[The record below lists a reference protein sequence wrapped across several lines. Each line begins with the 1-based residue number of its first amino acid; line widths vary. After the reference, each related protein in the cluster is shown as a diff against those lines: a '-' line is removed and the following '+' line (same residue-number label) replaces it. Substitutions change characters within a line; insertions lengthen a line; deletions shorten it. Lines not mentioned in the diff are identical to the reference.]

1 MIEVKE
7 LSFGYKEKQIL
18 QNIQMSTDK
27 AKMIGIIGPN
37 GSGKSTLLKCIYR
50 VLQPQSGAIFLDG
63 KNVLDY
69 SLKESAKKMAVVAQH
84 HDSSFDF
91 RVIEMV
97 LMGRSPHK
105 KLMEP
110 DNQSDKE
117 MAMEALERV
126 DMKNFADRSFSSLSG
141 GEKQRIV
148 LARALVQDTP
158 YLVLDEPTNH
168 LDIKHQLHFMKI
180 AKELKATVVS
190 AIHDLNIAAMYCDQI
205 VALKDGKILD
215 MGPPEKVLTTEM
227 IQTLYGVKAK
237 MVKDQGRGYILF
249 DPE

>member
-1 MIEVKE
+1 
-7 LSFGYKEKQIL
+7 
-18 QNIQMSTDK
+18 
-27 AKMIGIIGPN
+27 
-37 GSGKSTLLKCIYR
+37 
-50 VLQPQSGAIFLDG
+50 
-63 KNVLDY
+63 
-69 SLKESAKKMAVVAQH
+69 
-84 HDSSFDF
+84 
-91 RVIEMV
+91 
-97 LMGRSPHK
+97 
-105 KLMEP
+105 MEP

-158 YLVLDEPTNH
+158 YLVLDEPTFH